1 MHYRITKVHHNP
13 KDRDKLIE
21 ILESKEK
28 ILNSFDGLKY
38 VRMIGVTDSVTIAVS
53 EYESEDHLKNV
64 EPRFQELMVDLMP
77 LMSEPPE
84 IYNGD
89 VFWKHNN

>member
-89 VFWKHNN
+89 VFWNHNN